1 MLKGRR
7 KPLLGVAHS
16 VAHSFVSPM
25 NYGSDGYVIEELVNV
40 AVVKNEETLEVNL
53 LTGEAK
59 PKVLLPAGIRTA
71 VKRYVESFPGL
82 VESSGSSMRFVKDAR
97 LKVTI
102 DLRKP
107 RQTHWLPAAFHY
119 SVICVVTIRADS
131 GRQYVRELGEF
142 WPGPLPRPRLVSR
155 KAAT

>member
-1 MLKGRR
+1 MIKGRR

-16 VAHSFVSPM
+16 VAHSFISPM
-25 NYGSDGYVIEELVNV
+25 NYGSDGYVIEELVKV
-40 AVVKNEETLEVNL
+40 AVAKNEQTLEVNL
-53 LTGEAK
+53 LTGEAT
-59 PKVLLPAGIRTA
+59 PKALLLAGIRTS
-71 VKRYVESFPGL
+71 VNRYVESFPGL
-82 VESSGSSMRFVKDAR
+82 VESSGSSLRFVKEAR
-97 LKVTI
+97 LRVSV

-119 SVICVVTIRADS
+119 SVVCAVAILADT
-131 GRQYVRELGEF
+131 GRLYTRELGEF

>member
-7 KPLLGVAHS
+7 KPLLGIAHS

-25 NYGSDGYVIEELVNV
+25 NYGSDGYVIEELVKV
-40 AVVKNEETLEVNL
+40 AVAKGEETLAVNL
-53 LTGEAK
+53 LTGEAT
-59 PKVLLPAGIRTA
+59 PKALLPAGIRTA
-71 VKRYVESFPGL
+71 VKRYFESFPGL
-82 VESSGSSMRFVKDAR
+82 VEASGSSMRFVKEAR
-97 LKVTI
+97 LTVTV

-119 SVICVVTIRADS
+119 SVVCAVAIRADS
-131 GRQYVRELGEF
+131 GRLYARELTEF

-155 KAAT
+155 KAVT